1 VNNAALLKLAS
12 AVSYEQGFQFGLR
25 LGRNVRTGRL
35 ILDAL
40 QTEFGKELTAV
51 VVREVLKTQSA
62 KLPFLLVKALE
73 SKAFMDLVRDLV
85 DTKAAQLKR
94 LTT

>member
-12 AVSYEQGFQFGLR
+12 AVSYEQGFRFGLQ

-35 ILDAL
+35 LLDAL
-40 QTEFGKELTAV
+40 QTQFGKELTAV
-51 VVREVLKTQSA
+51 MVREVLKKQSA

-85 DTKAAQLKR
+85 SAKAGHLKR
-94 LTT
+94 IAT